1 MYHVKNCHKNL
12 SNPIRLTIEGSSAG
26 RVKTKTIE
34 LVFSA
39 SPLSMQHKDI
49 RSKVGLESG

>member
-1 MYHVKNCHKNL
+1 V
-12 SNPIRLTIEGSSAG
+12 GSSAG

-39 SPLSMQHKDI
+39 SPLSTQHKDI
-49 RSKVGLESG
+49 RSKVGLESGQCVQVEQQVYQRNVVPVS